1 MDFPKFNEMGT
12 SVATAVPYVVQI
24 IIALSILY
32 KATDLNNV
40 FLLYSSNQN
49 Y

>member
-1 MDFPKFNEMGT
+1 MAT
-12 SVATAVPYVVQI
+12 SVATAVPYGVQI
-24 IIALSILY
+24 IIVLSTLY

-40 FLLYSSNQN
+40 FLLFSNKQN